1 MENRQHILFIIN
13 PISGT
18 GNKDEVPQLI
28 SKHLDQERFSH
39 EVRFTEYAGH
49 AAEIARQSAEA
60 GIDIVVAVGGDGTIN
75 EVARSL
81 VHTQTALGIIPCGSG
96 NGLARHLRIP
106 IDSRRAIEVINQF
119 NVRELDYGTINK
131 RPFFCTCG
139 MGFDATV
146 SYKFASSIKRGMLS
160 YMENTLKEITR
171 YKPETYIIEDESGQ
185 QQLKAFLLTCANA
198 SQYGNNAYIAPEASM
213 SDGLMDVTVI
223 RPFTMVEA
231 PQLAYQLFNGTLTN
245 KGHISMF
252 RSKKLHIV
260 REHEG
265 VIHCDGDPFKAG
277 KEITVEIES
286 KQLRAITGND
296 MEIKS
301 DTLLQTITEAF
312 SFFVA
317 KGQNT
322 IETGI
327 KQAGRDIL
335 SKLQPRKPD
344 EQK

>member
-1 MENRQHILFIIN
+1 MKKTSVLFIVN

-18 GNKDEVPQLI
+18 E
-28 SKHLDQERFSH
+28 SKQQILHDVETYLDRQKFSWQIPY
-39 EVRFTEYAGH
+39 TAYAGH
-49 AAEIARQSAEA
+49 GAVLATMAAEN
-60 GIDIVVAVGGDGTIN
+60 GTDMVVAIGGDGTVN
-75 EVARSL
+75 EIARSL
-81 VHTQTALGIIPCGSG
+81 VHTRTILGIIPCGSG

>member
-1 MENRQHILFIIN
+1 
-13 PISGT
+13 
-18 GNKDEVPQLI
+18 
-28 SKHLDQERFSH
+28 
-39 EVRFTEYAGH
+39 
-49 AAEIARQSAEA
+49 
-60 GIDIVVAVGGDGTIN
+60 
-75 EVARSL
+75 
-81 VHTQTALGIIPCGSG
+81 
-96 NGLARHLRIP
+96 
-106 IDSRRAIEVINQF
+106 
-119 NVRELDYGTINK
+119 
-131 RPFFCTCG
+131 